1 MPVDQPMTDAIADE
15 DPSAEKTYKYI
26 DCDVHH
32 ILPDFATL
40 MPYIEPGLRR
50 RIELAS
56 GARAEARNNFQMPR
70 RAYFNPTSTARLD
83 TMDADGTN
91 HASVPQRVIE
101 DLLDRY
107 DITYAILMGN
117 NLTTISGMP
126 DPDLAAGIT
135 RAYNDWTDE
144 TWIRADPR
152 FKHSIWVAPQDPVQA
167 AAEIERWGDD
177 PNVVQ
182 VAIGQM
188 DILAGKRHY
197 WPIYEAAARHNLP
210 VAFHVGAESAG
221 NNGPQLAVGAP
232 THYIELQTGVIS
244 IGIQNTISLVCEGV
258 FARFPTLKVA
268 LLEYGWTWLP
278 GLMWRLDRE
287 WISFRTEVPWVVKP
301 PSEYI
306 KEHIRVGSQPLEA
319 PAKEHLHQT
328 LEMMGAERMMLFA
341 TDYPHWDF
349 DDPGYVMGKLP
360 AHMRQAIAY
369 ENARALYGL

>member
-1 MPVDQPMTDAIADE
+1 MPQ
-15 DPSAEKTYKYI
+15 DPASAEPPAETGYPYI

-32 ILPDFATL
+32 ILPSFSAL
-40 MPYIEPGLRR
+40 MPYIDPNLRR
-50 RIELAS
+50 RIELATNAKS
-56 GARAEARNNFQMPR
+56 EARNNFQMPR
-70 RAYFNPTSTARLD
+70 RAYFNPHSTARTD
-83 TMDADGTN
+83 TMDEDGTN
-91 HASVPQRVIE
+91 HASIPDRVRE
-101 DLLDRY
+101 DHLDRY
-107 DITYAILMGN
+107 GIAYAVLMGN
-117 NLTTISGMP
+117 DLTTLSGMP
-126 DPDLAAGIT
+126 DPDLAAGIA
-135 RAYNDWTDE
+135 RAYNDWTDDV
-144 TWIRADPR
+144 WIRSDPR

-182 VAIGQM
+182 VGIGQM

-197 WPIYEAAARHNLP
+197 WPIYEAAARHGLP

-221 NNGPQLAVGAP
+221 NNGPQVAVGAP

-258 FARFPTLKVA
+258 FERFPALKVA

-287 WISFRTEVPWVVKP
+287 WASFRTEIPWVTRP
-301 PSEYI
+301 PSEI
-306 KEHIRVGSQPLEA
+306 VRDHIRVGSQPLEA
-319 PAKEHLHQT
+319 PSRRELHHT
-328 LEMMGAERMMLFA
+328 LEMMSAETMMLFA

-349 DDPGYVMGKLP
+349 DSPDYVMARLP
-360 AHMRQAIAY
+360 EGMRSAIAY

>member
-1 MPVDQPMTDAIADE
+1 MLADPPKTD
-15 DPSAEKTYKYI
+15 PQAEKTYKFI

-32 ILPDFATL
+32 ILPGFDAL
-40 MPYIEPGLRR
+40 MPYIEPGFRR

-56 GARAEARNNFQMPR
+56 NARAEARNNFQMPR
-70 RAYFNPTSTARLD
+70 RAYFNPTSTARVD
-83 TMDADGTN
+83 TMDPDGTN
-91 HASVPQRVIE
+91 HASIPQRIKE

-117 NLTTISGMP
+117 DLTTISGMP
-126 DPDLAAGIT
+126 DPDLAAAIT
-135 RAYNDWTDE
+135 RAYNDWTNE
-144 TWIRADPR
+144 AWIGYDPR
-152 FKHSIWVAPQDPVQA
+152 FKHSIWVSPQDPQQA
-167 AAEIERWGDD
+167 ADEIHRWGND

-197 WPIYEAAARHNLP
+197 WPIYAAAAEYNLP
-210 VAFHVGAESAG
+210 VGFHVGAESAG
-221 NNGPQLAVGAP
+221 NNRTQLAVGPP

-258 FARFPTLKVA
+258 FAKYPNLKVG
-268 LLEYGWTWLP
+268 LFEYGWTWLP

-287 WISFRTEVPWVVKP
+287 WHSFRAEVPWVTKP

-306 KEHIRVGSQPLEA
+306 VEHIRVGSQPLEA
-319 PAKEHLHQT
+319 PSKEHLHQT
-328 LEMMGAERMMLFA
+328 LEMMQADKMMLFA

-349 DDPGYVMGKLP
+349 DDPNYVMRKLP
-360 AHMRQAIAY
+360 AHMREAIAY
-369 ENARALYGL
+369 KNARELYRL

>member
-1 MPVDQPMTDAIADE
+1 MIAGQTQPTNKE
-15 DPSAEKTYKYI
+15 EKNYKYI

-32 ILPDFATL
+32 ILPSFSKL
-40 MPYIEPGLRR
+40 MEYLEPGLRQ
-50 RIELAS
+50 RIELATN
-56 GARAEARNNFQMPR
+56 ARSEARNAFQMPR
-70 RAYFNPTSTARLD
+70 RAYFNPTSTARVD

-91 HASVPQRVIE
+91 HASIPQRIRE

-117 NLTTISGMP
+117 DLTTISGMP
-126 DPDLAAGIT
+126 DADLAAGIC
-135 RAYNDWTDE
+135 RAYNDWTNE
-144 TWIRADPR
+144 EWIKSDSR
-152 FKHSIWVAPQDPVQA
+152 FKHSIWVTPQDPQQA
-167 AAEIERWGDD
+167 ADEIHRWGND

-182 VAIGQM
+182 VGIGQM

-197 WPIYEAAARHNLP
+197 WPIYEAAAKYNLP
-210 VAFHVGAESAG
+210 VGFHVGAESAG
-221 NNGPQLAVGAP
+221 NNRTQLAVGAP

-258 FARFPTLKVA
+258 FAKFPNLKVA

-287 WISFRTEVPWVVKP
+287 WLSFRQEVPWVTKP

-319 PAKEHLHQT
+319 PSKKHLHQT
-328 LEMMGAERMMLFA
+328 LEMMSADKMMLFA

-349 DDPGYVMGKLP
+349 DDPNYVMNKLP
-360 AHMRQAIAY
+360 THMRKAIAY
-369 ENARALYGL
+369 ENARELYGL